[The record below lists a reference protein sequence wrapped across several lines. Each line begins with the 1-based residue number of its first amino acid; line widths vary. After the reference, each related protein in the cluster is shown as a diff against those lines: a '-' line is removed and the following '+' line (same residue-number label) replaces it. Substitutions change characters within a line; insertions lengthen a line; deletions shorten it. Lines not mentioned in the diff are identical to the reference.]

1 MLIADQAM
9 NSMST
14 SPESDEADCGKS
26 GKVDSMSG
34 GPQGPGLG
42 GLPPPQEH
50 DQEDEAEHGQDAA
63 QPYDVQG
70 GGAVAADH
78 RIVVEAVEQDLV
90 DQAADLAAG
99 RLDQAQPDVACRV
112 LEAED
117 VARDLAAGS
126 RDDNAGGVREL
137 VAVLVVDVVEADGV
151 GEPADRRRRA
161 GQEVPARL
169 GARPRVARQDLAPLP

>member
-1 MLIADQAM
+1 MLITDQAM

-14 SPESDEADCGKS
+14 SPERDEADCGKS
-26 GKVDSMSG
+26 GKVDFISG

-50 DQEDEAEHGQDAA
+50 DQKDDAEHGQDAA

-70 GGAVAADH
+70 DGAVAADH

-99 RLDQAQPDVACRV
+99 RLDQAQPDVARRV

-117 VARDLAAGS
+117 VARHPALRS
-126 RDDNAGGVREL
+126 RDDHAGGVREL
-137 VAVLVVDVVEADGV
+137 VAVRVVDVVEVD
-151 GEPADRRRRA
+151 
-161 GQEVPARL
+161 
-169 GARPRVARQDLAPLP
+169 

>member
-9 NSMST
+9 NSLST
-14 SPESDEADCGKS
+14 SPERDEADCGKS
-26 GKVDSMSG
+26 GKVDFISG

-42 GLPPPQEH
+42 GLPPPQEN
-50 DQEDEAEHGQDAA
+50 DQKDEAEHGQD
-63 QPYDVQG
+63 

-99 RLDQAQPDVACRV
+99 RLDQAQPDVARRV

-117 VARDLAAGS
+117 V
-126 RDDNAGGVREL
+126 
-137 VAVLVVDVVEADGV
+137 
-151 GEPADRRRRA
+151 
-161 GQEVPARL
+161 
-169 GARPRVARQDLAPLP
+169 